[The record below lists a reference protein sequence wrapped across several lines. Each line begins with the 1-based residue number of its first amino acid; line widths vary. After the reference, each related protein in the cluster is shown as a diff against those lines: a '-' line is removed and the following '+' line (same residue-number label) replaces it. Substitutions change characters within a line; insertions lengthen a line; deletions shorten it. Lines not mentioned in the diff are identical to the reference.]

1 MPLLDVL
8 LFASYAEAFGA
19 PTVAVEVP
27 DDATVADLVAALRT
41 HPVGGATL
49 PARPLVAVDRAYA
62 AAGDPVL
69 GRGEVAL
76 IPPVA
81 GG

>member
-1 MPLLDVL
+1 MPRLDVL

-19 PTVAVEVP
+19 PTVTVDLAS
-27 DDATVADLVAALRT
+27 DATVADLVDALRA
-41 HPVGGATL
+41 HPRGGALL

-62 AAGDPVL
+62 AAGDPVI